1 MKTYFFVF
9 RIILGLCTGIFMA
22 SSLPCIITVHVFS
35 ILQLAFHLKYSPMSH
50 WRLNMIENANL
61 FAIYILSY
69 SMLIFTEWADIEA
82 KYEMGFFFMYFSISV
97 CAINILI
104 IFFDIFSF
112 INISLRQREFEKLW
126 KEYDELKA
134 DMIQ

>member
-1 MKTYFFVF
+1 
-9 RIILGLCTGIFMA
+9 
-22 SSLPCIITVHVFS
+22 
-35 ILQLAFHLKYSPMSH
+35 
-50 WRLNMIENANL
+50 
-61 FAIYILSY
+61 
-69 SMLIFTEWADIEA
+69 MLIFTEWADIEA

-104 IFFDIFSF
+104 IFFEIFSF
-112 INISLRQREFEKLW
+112 INKSLRQREFEKLW